1 MTLADKCKI
10 IRTQLMIEE
19 ESPISVIR
27 AAEQHLGLTADGKNM
42 EARADAVLAAL
53 TERAH
58 NQYAN

>member
-1 MTLADKCKI
+1 
-10 IRTQLMIEE
+10 MIEE